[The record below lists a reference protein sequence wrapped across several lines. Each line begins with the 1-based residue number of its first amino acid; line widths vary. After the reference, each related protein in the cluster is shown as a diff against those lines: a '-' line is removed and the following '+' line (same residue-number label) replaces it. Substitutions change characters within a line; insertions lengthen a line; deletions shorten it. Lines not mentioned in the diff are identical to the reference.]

1 MKCEIRGGGKQM
13 NRIKRPDKDKPR
25 VYISGKILGDKHYRR
40 IERS

>member
-1 MKCEIRGGGKQM
+1 M

-40 IERS
+40 IERN